1 MSNVKRYKKNNFTI
15 TDNKLIKDDRLSW
28 KARGIFQYLWAM
40 PSDWNFYVDEVA
52 KHSKDGI
59 RALQSGLSEL
69 EKYGY
74 LKRTMYHSEGH
85 FSGMSWELS
94 DIGGFPVKH
103 KTCSTENTV
112 NTKTCSTENVPLPNK
127 NNTKQKNNTK
137 EKDNKLSAREI
148 EEDFEKLWKL
158 YPNKKGK
165 KNALAAYKRAIKKG
179 VTNKKIQDGIVK
191 YNKQIEI
198 QGTEPRFIAQG
209 STWFNQE
216 RWNDEYDIKTVP
228 VTRNQY
234 GKPHIEEKIPDWN
247 MQTPKPQ
254 TQKNAADIKELMAKV
269 NQKTAANKD
278 GVKSKKEIDNE
289 ENSY

>member
-1 MSNVKRYKKNNFTI
+1 MSNVKRFKKNHFTI

-28 KARGIFQYLWAM
+28 KARGIFIYLWAM
-40 PSDWNFYVDEVA
+40 PDDWNFYVEEVA
-52 KHSKDGI
+52 KHSKDKVE
-59 RALQSGLSEL
+59 ALQTGLSEL

-74 LKRTMYHSEGH
+74 LERKMTKSKGRFT
-85 FSGMSWELS
+85 GMSWKLS
-94 DIGGFPVKH
+94 DTGDFTVKAV
-103 KTCSTENTV
+103 SRPTENSV
-112 NTKTCSTENVPLPNK
+112 NGEFRPTENPALQNK
-127 NNTKQKNNTK
+127 NNTKEKLITK

-216 RWNDEYDIKTVP
+216 RWNDEYDTKAAP
-228 VTRNQY
+228 VTRNRY
-234 GKPHIEEKIPDWN
+234 GKPHVEEQIPDWN

-254 TQKNAADIKELMAKV
+254 TQQSTAGIKELMAKV

>member
-1 MSNVKRYKKNNFTI
+1 MSNIKRFKKNNFTI
-15 TDNKLIKDDRLSW
+15 TDNKLIKDERLSW
-28 KARGIFQYLWAM
+28 KARGIFIYLWAM
-40 PSDWNFYVDEVA
+40 PDDWNFYVDEVA

-59 RALQSGLSEL
+59 KALKSGLSEL

-74 LKRTMYHSEGH
+74 LKRTMLRNEKGL
-85 FSGMSWELS
+85 FGEMSWKLS
-94 DIGGFPVKH
+94 DTGVFTV
-103 KTCSTENTV
+103 STIFGPTDNSIDGKNGPTD
-112 NTKTCSTENVPLPNK
+112 NGTLLNK
-127 NNTKQKNNTK
+127 NNTKEKLITK

-179 VTNKKIQDGIVK
+179 VTNKEIQDGIVK
-191 YNKQIEI
+191 YKKQIEI

-216 RWNDEYDIKTVP
+216 RWNDEYDTKATP

-234 GKPHIEEKIPDWN
+234 GKPHLEEKIPDWD

-254 TQKNAADIKELMAKV
+254 TQQDAADIEELMAKV

-278 GVKSKKEIDNE
+278 KEISNE
-289 ENSY
+289 EKNRY

>member
-1 MSNVKRYKKNNFTI
+1 MVRIQKKLNDKYTALDNTIVKDSRLHWKTRGVFTYLWSLPSNWEFYVSEIAEHAPDGEEALRTALKELEQFGYLERKNKKN
-15 TDNKLIKDDRLSW
+15 
-28 KARGIFQYLWAM
+28 KAGKI
-40 PSDWNFYVDEVA
+40 
-52 KHSKDGI
+52 
-59 RALQSGLSEL
+59 SGLE
-69 EKYGY
+69 
-74 LKRTMYHSEGH
+74 
-85 FSGMSWELS
+85 WILS
-94 DIGGFPVKH
+94 DVPIDRHGGFPDDGKNRRP
-103 KTCSTENTV
+103 ENPALQ
-112 NTKTCSTENVPLPNK
+112 KK
-127 NNTKQKNNTK
+127 NNTKEKLITK

-278 GVKSKKEIDNE
+278 GVKSKE
-289 ENSY
+289 E